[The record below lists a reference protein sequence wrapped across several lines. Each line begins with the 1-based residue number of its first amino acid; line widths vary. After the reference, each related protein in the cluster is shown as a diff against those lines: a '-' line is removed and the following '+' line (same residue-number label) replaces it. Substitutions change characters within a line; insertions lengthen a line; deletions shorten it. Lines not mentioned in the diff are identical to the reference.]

1 MKNFPYFD
9 VLFIIIFA
17 GIFLLITYFGY
28 SKHIG
33 QYIVV
38 ITLIAYFIGK
48 SIGKKELRK
57 KQNKEN
63 ENLK

>member
-1 MKNFPYFD
+1 MRNFPYFD

-17 GIFLLITYFGY
+17 GFFLLISYFGF
-28 SKHIG
+28 SKNIG
-33 QYIVV
+33 QYLVV

-57 KQNKEN
+57 KQNN
-63 ENLK
+63 ENKNLK